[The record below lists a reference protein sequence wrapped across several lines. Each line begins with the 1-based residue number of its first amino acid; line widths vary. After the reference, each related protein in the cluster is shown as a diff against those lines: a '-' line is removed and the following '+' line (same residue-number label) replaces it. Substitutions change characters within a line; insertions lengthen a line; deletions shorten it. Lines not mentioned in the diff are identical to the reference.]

1 MREPQISRR
10 LGVMYPLLVGLPV
23 MVVAVVLWTG
33 PRAVAPAGVMPADHA
48 VAHAA
53 PASPGVV
60 PSTLLVQLA
69 MVLLAASTIRALFRQ
84 LRQPLVVGEMVAGIL
99 LGPSLLGW
107 IAPGAFAFVFPPG
120 GADALHALG
129 QLGVLLLMLLVG
141 LSVDTRQLKA
151 HGHAAVLTSHVS
163 IVVPFALASLLAL
176 ALYPRFA
183 GARATFVAFTLF
195 VGAAMSV
202 TAFPV
207 LARILKEY
215 GLLKS
220 RVGTLALA
228 SAAVDDVTG
237 WCILAYVLALVRA
250 GQADGRL
257 ATTVIGCGVFVAV
270 MIGVIRPAVAGL
282 FGSMA
287 RRARSDE
294 EHALVLMLL
303 ALCSALATEWLG
315 VHLVFG
321 AFLAGAIAPRGSA
334 CLQRVATR
342 LELLTVV
349 LLLPIYF
356 ALTGLRTSVSVLAG
370 TGIWAYCALIVAAA
384 ITGKLGGCIAAMR
397 CSGSDWRTAAA
408 VGTLMN
414 TRGLME
420 LVILNIGLDSGIIS
434 SSLFTIMVLMA
445 VATTMM
451 TGPLLQMIDPASSP
465 RGVVVPEELRAD
477 AARVTLA
484 PRRT

>member
-1 MREPQISRR
+1 MGEPQIRRR

-23 MVVAVVLWTG
+23 TVVAVVLWTG
-33 PRAVAPAGVMPADHA
+33 PRLAAPAAVTAADHA
-48 VAHAA
+48 VALAT
-53 PASPGVV
+53 PASAGVMA
-60 PSTLLVQLA
+60 STLMVQLA
-69 MVLLAASTIRALFRQ
+69 LILLAASIVRALFHQ

-107 IAPGAFAFVFPPG
+107 IAPGAFAFVFPAG
-120 GADALHALG
+120 GAGALHALG

-151 HGHAAVLTSHVS
+151 HSHAAVLTSHVS
-163 IVVPFALASLLAL
+163 IVVPFALASLLAV

-183 GARATFVAFTLF
+183 GEGATFVAFSLF

-215 GLLKS
+215 GLLES

-250 GQADGRL
+250 GQAGGRL
-257 ATTVIGCGVFVAV
+257 VTTVIGCGLFVAL
-270 MIGVIRPAVAGL
+270 MIGVVRPAVAGL
-282 FGSMA
+282 LGYMA

-294 EHALVLMLL
+294 EHALVLILL

-315 VHLVFG
+315 LHLVFG
-321 AFLAGAIAPRGSA
+321 AFVAGAIVPRDSA
-334 CLQRVATR
+334 RVQRVAAR

-356 ALTGLRTSVSVLAG
+356 ALTGLRTTVGLLAG
-370 TGIWAYCALIVAAA
+370 AGTWAYCAVIVLAA
-384 ITGKLGGCIAAMR
+384 IAGKLGGCVTAMR

-420 LVILNIGLDSGIIS
+420 LVILNIGLDSGVIS
-434 SSLFTIMVLMA
+434 SSLFTMMVLMA

-451 TGPLLQMIDPASSP
+451 TGPLLQMIYPASSARCLVLP
-465 RGVVVPEELRAD
+465 DELRARMQR
-477 AARVTLA
+477 A
-484 PRRT
+484 